1 MIDNELN
8 SDTMK
13 RSLYSAVDNKGN
25 SFRTNIKQRILEM
38 LRYSLSDIP
47 NQLNNMLPEIDQ
59 LMDMKINQ
67 LISDLRNDNSNT
79 INKYYMDKFLEH
91 ETIPETPPAQPEEQN
106 EITASNKKRLKYS
119 IKLK

>member
-1 MIDNELN
+1 
-8 SDTMK
+8 
-13 RSLYSAVDNKGN
+13 
-25 SFRTNIKQRILEM
+25 
-38 LRYSLSDIP
+38 
-47 NQLNNMLPEIDQ
+47 MLPEIDQ

-91 ETIPETPPAQPEEQN
+91 ETISETSPAQPEEQN

-119 IKLK
+119 IKIK